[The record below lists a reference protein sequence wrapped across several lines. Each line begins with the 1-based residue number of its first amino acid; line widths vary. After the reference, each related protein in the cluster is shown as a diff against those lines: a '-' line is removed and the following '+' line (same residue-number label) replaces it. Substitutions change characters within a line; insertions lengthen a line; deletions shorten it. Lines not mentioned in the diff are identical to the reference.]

1 MHKLILV
8 AGFFS
13 ELIEDWNDKLNSFA
27 SEYMD
32 NAAFGGIIVL
42 VLFVFGCW
50 GISTLTK
57 K

>member
-32 NAAFGGIIVL
+32 NSAFGGIIVL
-42 VLFVFGCW
+42 VLFIFGCW